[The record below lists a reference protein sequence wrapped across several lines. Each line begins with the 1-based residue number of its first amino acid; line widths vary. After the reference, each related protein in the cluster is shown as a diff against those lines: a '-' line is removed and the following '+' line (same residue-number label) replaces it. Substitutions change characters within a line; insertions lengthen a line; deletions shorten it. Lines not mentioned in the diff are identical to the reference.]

1 MIPMSSD
8 DAAPVDNVGGGDV
21 VGRSAEDAVIDLFG
35 DDPLV
40 RVEGLKKHFGQS
52 SGFFGDE
59 EPVRAVDGVD
69 FAIPEGETFGLVGES
84 GSGKTT
90 TGKSLL
96 RIIEPTAGT
105 VEVMDEDVTAM
116 TTRQLKSYRK
126 NMQMVF
132 QDPTSSLN
140 PRKRVRDIIKEPMV
154 IHDYLTKRERVERV
168 EELLDI
174 VGLPQDYKY
183 KYPNSLSGGQ
193 KQRVGIARA
202 VALNPEFVVLDEPTS
217 ALDVSVQ
224 ARIVDLFDDLQNR
237 LDLTYLF
244 ITHDLCLV
252 KNVSDWIGVMYLGQ
266 LVEVGRTEDVFKNP
280 QHPYTR
286 ALLSTIAT
294 MSQED
299 EKLKPK
305 RVELRGEIPDP
316 RDRPSGCGFRTRC
329 PYEFAPCSDVEPPLY
344 RISDSHLAR
353 CLLHDPEE
361 KSAGPDW

>member
-1 MIPMSSD
+1 MSND
-8 DAAPVDNVGGGDV
+8 DVAPVNDSVGASDAGEGG
-21 VGRSAEDAVIDLFG
+21 SEDAVFDLFG
-35 DDPLV
+35 EDPLV
-40 RVEGLKKHFGQS
+40 RVAGLKKHFGQS
-52 SGFFGDE
+52 SGLFGSE
-59 EPVRAVDGVD
+59 EVVRAVDGVD
-69 FAIPEGETFGLVGES
+69 FAIPEGDTFGLVGES

-90 TGKSLL
+90 AGKSLL

-105 VEVMDEDVTAM
+105 VEVNGEDVTAM
-116 TTRQLKSYRK
+116 STKQLKSYRQ

-154 IHDYLTKRERVERV
+154 IHNYLTKGERIERV

-174 VGLPQDYKY
+174 VGLPRDYMY

-193 KQRVGIARA
+193 KQRVGVARA

-224 ARIVDLFDDLQNR
+224 ARIVDLFDDLQDR

-244 ITHDLCLV
+244 ITHDLSLV

-266 LVEVGRTEDVFKNP
+266 LVEVGRTGDVFRNP

-286 ALLSTIAT
+286 ALLSTIPT
-294 MSQED
+294 INEED

-305 RVELRGEIPDP
+305 RVELQGEIPDP
-316 RDRPSGCGFRTRC
+316 RDRPSGCRFRTRC
-329 PYEFAPCSDVEPPLY
+329 PYEFAPCADVDPPLY

-353 CLLHDPEE
+353 CLLHDPDDNPG
-361 KSAGPDW
+361 GPDW